1 MLSLVK
7 FKVVANETKNFFSSW
22 NFGCRIASE
31 TFCYLEIWLP
41 GCQLNFY
48 VSRNFGC
55 FVASETSYL
64 EILIAKLPLK
74 PAEFPR
80 EILAARFSLKFEIC
94 YLI

>member
-22 NFGCRIASE
+22 NFGCRI
-31 TFCYLEIWLP
+31 
-41 GCQLNFY
+41 
-48 VSRNFGC
+48 
-55 FVASETSYL
+55 ASETSYL